1 MRVLVTGARGK
12 VGRAA
17 VAALLRAGHQ
27 VVATDLGEPDFDT
40 PPAGTAPYVKTDLTD
55 AGQVYALVGGASVGE
70 GPRPGP
76 FEAVVHAGAIPAPG
90 RHAPHVVFTNNLSAT
105 FNVVE
110 ACVRLGVRRLVNISS
125 ETVPGF
131 IFAERPFLPEYLP
144 VDEAHPVRPQDPY
157 ALAKLFGEQLC
168 DAAVQRSELR
178 CISIRPTWVQNADT
192 YHRNLGPFLTDR
204 AKASVTGWSYID
216 ADDLAEAIRLAVES
230 ELPGHE
236 VIYIAAEDTIGGR
249 HLYDAWQEAYPQS
262 RTEFRPVSRPD
273 AAGIDTTRARN
284 LLGWRPMRTWRDY
297 LDDDGQPRTAS

>member
-17 VAALLRAGHQ
+17 VAALQRAGHDT
-27 VVATDLGEPDFDT
+27 VATDLAAPDFDT
-40 PPAGTAPYVKTDLTD
+40 PPPGTAPYVKADLTD
-55 AGQVYALVGGASVGE
+55 AGEVYALVGGACIGE
-70 GPRPGP
+70 GQRPGP
-76 FEAVVHAGAIPAPG
+76 FEAVVHAGALPAPG
-90 RHAPHVVFTNNLSAT
+90 RHAPHVVFGNNLTAT

-131 IFAERPFLPEYLP
+131 IFAERAFLPEYLP

-168 DAAVQRSELR
+168 DAAVARSELR

-192 YHRNLGPFLTDR
+192 YERNLGPFLADR
-204 AKASVTGWSYID
+204 SKASVTGWAYID

-230 ELPGHE
+230 GAPGHE
-236 VIYIAAEDTIGGR
+236 VVYIAADDTVGGR
-249 HLYDAWQEAYPQS
+249 DLHAAWRAAYPGAS
-262 RTEFRPVSRPD
+262 TVLHPVSRPD
-273 AAGIDTTRARN
+273 ASGIDTAKART
-284 LLGWRPMRTWRDY
+284 LLGWRPRRTWRDHLTDEGRP
-297 LDDDGQPRTAS
+297 LDR